1 MFRKLLIANRGEIA
15 LRILRACHELG
26 IGSVV
31 AYSDVD
37 RDSLPVR
44 MSDEA
49 VCIGPGP
56 ASRSYN
62 NIPAIISAAIVTG
75 CDAIHPGYG
84 FLAENSSLAE
94 ICHECNLVFV
104 GPRPEVLSQSGN
116 KATARQIMKKAKIPI
131 IAGSV
136 DPVLDVQ
143 AARGVAKEIGY
154 PVLIKAV
161 AGGGGRGMRV
171 AWDERELLQVFPVAQ
186 SEAQAAF
193 GNGAVYVERYLDHPR
208 HIEVQILADNHG
220 HVLALGERD
229 CSLQRRY
236 QKLIEESP
244 APNISSKLRDGLNKA
259 AVRAAKALEYTGAG
273 TFEFLVDRDERF
285 YFAEVN
291 ARIQV
296 EHPVTEMVT
305 GIDLIKWQ
313 IKVASGEHLTFS
325 QKDCQP
331 RGHAIEARINAENVA
346 TDFSPSCGQI
356 EDLVFPG
363 GPGVRIDSHLYTGYV
378 VPPHYDS
385 LLAKLIVWGNDREE
399 AINRLH
405 RALSETVIS
414 GVSTT
419 VDFYKLLIRDNAF
432 VGGQVHTGLVGEFI
446 ARSRESSVLVSTE

>member
-1 MFRKLLIANRGEIA
+1 
-15 LRILRACHELG
+15 
-26 IGSVV
+26 
-31 AYSDVD
+31 
-37 RDSLPVR
+37 
-44 MSDEA
+44 
-49 VCIGPGP
+49 
-56 ASRSYN
+56 
-62 NIPAIISAAIVTG
+62 
-75 CDAIHPGYG
+75 AIHPGYG

-94 ICHECNLVFV
+94 ICRECNLSFV
-104 GPRPEVLSQSGN
+104 GPSPAVLSQSGN
-116 KATARQIMKKAKIPI
+116 KSAARQIMKKAKIPI
-131 IAGSV
+131 VPGSE

-143 AARGVAKEIGY
+143 AARAVVKEIGY

-171 AWDERELLQVFPVAQ
+171 AWDERELLQFFPVAQ

-220 HVLALGERD
+220 HVLSLGERD

-244 APNISSKLRDGLNKA
+244 APNISSRLRDGLTKA

-273 TFEFLVDRDERF
+273 TFEFLVDRDEHF

-305 GIDLIKWQ
+305 GFDLIKWQ
-313 IKVASGEHLTFS
+313 IKVAAGEPFNFS

-331 RGHAIEARINAENVA
+331 SGHAIEARINAENVA
-346 TDFSPSCGQI
+346 ADFAPSCGQI

-385 LLAKLIVWGNDREE
+385 LLAKLIVWGHDREE

-405 RALSETVIS
+405 RALNETVIS
-414 GVSTT
+414 GVHTT
-419 VDFYKLLIRDNAF
+419 VDFYKLLIRDSAF
-432 VGGQVHTGLVGEFI
+432 TSGQVHTGLVGEFI
-446 ARSRESSVLVSTE
+446 ARSRESSVLLPAD